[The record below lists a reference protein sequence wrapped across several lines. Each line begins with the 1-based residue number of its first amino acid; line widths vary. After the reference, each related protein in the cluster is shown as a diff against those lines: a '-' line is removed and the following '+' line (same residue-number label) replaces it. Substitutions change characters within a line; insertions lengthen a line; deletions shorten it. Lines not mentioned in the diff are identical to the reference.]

1 MSAPTVRRAP
11 GAPAPGATASG
22 GRPASAARPGHGARP
37 VPGGQPAAP
46 AVQHL
51 LVTYAKRDR
60 MRFASHRDVGR
71 AFERAVRQAGIPM
84 ARSAG
89 FNPHPKISYA
99 SGTQTGVASEAEYLT
114 LALTVAQDP
123 ARLRSALDTA
133 LPDGIDVIEVREDA
147 GGTLNSRLMMS
158 EWLVELPGISP
169 EAAAAAAREFLA
181 AADAHVERLT
191 NKGVRRLDARG
202 AVLTMDAGSRASAD
216 HSDACA
222 IIRMVIRHTEP
233 AVRPEDV
240 LVALRQITGLAPASP
255 PAVTRVAQGVL
266 GNDGLV
272 GPGQPPA
279 MAGHRR
285 CASTGAA
292 DRDPGDPQ
300 TQGSQT
306 QASPT
311 QAPQAGA
318 AGPGAA
324 PPGAGGA
331 APPDAATRGAGTDGR
346 AMRAPVRPMGR
357 GPVLQATLVR
367 FSARRP
373 GRSAAARHAEQSSRP
388 RAELRQVT
396 NLGAVAAVVAGSVQG
411 CGNDMFPRGAQHP
424 SRVRAPGS
432 LTGDCPDARER
443 AERQRIQ

>member
-1 MSAPTVRRAP
+1 M
-11 GAPAPGATASG
+11 
-22 GRPASAARPGHGARP
+22 
-37 VPGGQPAAP
+37 PGGQPAAP

-51 LVTYAKRDR
+51 LVTYAKRGR

-99 SGTQTGVASEAEYLT
+99 SGTQTGVASEAEYLI

-158 EWLVELPGISP
+158 EWLVELPRISP

-181 AADAHVERLT
+181 AADAPVERLT

-240 LVALRQITGLAPASP
+240 LVALRQIAGLAPASP

-279 MAGHRR
+279 MAGH
-285 CASTGAA
+285 AGAPA
-292 DRDPGDPQ
+292 RAPQ
-300 TQGSQT
+300 AQGSQAQGSQAQGSQAQGSQAQGSQT

-311 QAPQAGA
+311 QAPQDQ
-318 AGPGAA
+318 A
-324 PPGAGGA
+324 PHH
-331 APPDAATRGAGTDGR
+331 
-346 AMRAPVRPMGR
+346 
-357 GPVLQATLVR
+357 QA
-367 FSARRP
+367 
-373 GRSAAARHAEQSSRP
+373 
-388 RAELRQVT
+388 
-396 NLGAVAAVVAGSVQG
+396 LGALHHQT
-411 CGNDMFPRGAQHP
+411 PQHGAPEQMDVP
-424 SRVRAPGS
+424 
-432 LTGDCPDARER
+432 
-443 AERQRIQ
+443 

>member
-1 MSAPTVRRAP
+1 M
-11 GAPAPGATASG
+11 
-22 GRPASAARPGHGARP
+22 
-37 VPGGQPAAP
+37 PGGQPPAP

-51 LVTYAKRDR
+51 LVTYAKRGR

-99 SGTQTGVASEAEYLT
+99 SGTQTGVASKAEYLT

-147 GGTLNSRLMMS
+147 GGTLNRRLMMS

-202 AVLTMDAGSRASAD
+202 AVLTMDAGSRTSAD
-216 HSDACA
+216 HSDVCA

-240 LVALRQITGLAPASP
+240 LVALRQIAGLAPASP

-266 GNDGLV
+266 GDDGVV

-279 MAGHRR
+279 MAGH
-285 CASTGAA
+285 AGAPA
-292 DRDPGDPQ
+292 RAPQAQVPQTQGSQTQGSQTQGSQ

-311 QAPQAGA
+311 QAPQDQ
-318 AGPGAA
+318 A
-324 PPGAGGA
+324 PHHPA
-331 APPDAATRGAGTDGR
+331 
-346 AMRAPVRPMGR
+346 
-357 GPVLQATLVR
+357 
-367 FSARRP
+367 
-373 GRSAAARHAEQSSRP
+373 
-388 RAELRQVT
+388 
-396 NLGAVAAVVAGSVQG
+396 LGA
-411 CGNDMFPRGAQHP
+411 PHHRTPLYGAPEQMDVP
-424 SRVRAPGS
+424 
-432 LTGDCPDARER
+432 
-443 AERQRIQ
+443 